1 MLIFGDYT
9 IQLQR
14 INPSNVD
21 LFRILFEDFIT
32 RQLGLQNIC
41 NLNVFLVKLKMLAF
55 LFVHEQLSDR
65 RNR

>member
-41 NLNVFLVKLKMLAF
+41 NLNVFLVKLKIFAF